1 MVVDAER
8 EDFSIIATLSK
19 EGRAA
24 ARSLNDD
31 G

>member
-24 ARSLNDD
+24 ARIVE
-31 G
+31 